1 MTPIISRLDSAVC
14 GHHHNHH
21 VQHMICDIHIA
32 FVVLHVHTN
41 INQEVF
47 ILIVSSFSNSQ
58 ETRLVQIHFN
68 VMSGKQPIK
77 NKIIIYCIFKN
88 VPSHLDKIQISGGQ

>member
-14 GHHHNHH
+14 GHHHNYH
-21 VQHMICDIHIA
+21 VQHMICDIA
-32 FVVLHVHTN
+32 FVVLPVHTN

-68 VMSGKQPIK
+68 VHCNDWQTTY
-77 NKIIIYCIFKN
+77 KIIIYCIFKN
-88 VPSHLDKIQISGGQ
+88 VPSHLDKIQINGGQ

>member
-14 GHHHNHH
+14 GHHHNYH
-21 VQHMICDIHIA
+21 VQHMICDIA
-32 FVVLHVHTN
+32 FVVLPVHTN

-77 NKIIIYCIFKN
+77 NKIIIYCIFL
-88 VPSHLDKIQISGGQ
+88 HI